1 MNLETTT
8 ILGNVL
14 DTTWGKPSSPDGTY
28 SVTYD
33 LAGNILTLKFT
44 TVVHFADERGLRPQ
58 IDAANNQAI
67 QMIDA
72 KMSNVKEAFKSV
84 TDTTFKTEDLGG
96 KDNLELV
103 QPQGP
108 RKIAYYRYNHAF
120 KIED

>member
-8 ILGNVL
+8 VLGNVL

-44 TVVHFADERGLRPQ
+44 TVVHFAGEKGLRPQ
-58 IDAANNQAI
+58 IDLAHNQAI

-72 KMSNVKEAFKSV
+72 KMASVKEAFKLVSG
-84 TDTTFKTEDLGG
+84 TSFKTEDLGG
-96 KDNLELV
+96 KDDLELV

-108 RKIAYYRYNHAF
+108 RKIAYYRYNHVF